1 MFLTGVGSV
10 IAWVMTKEQVP
21 QTITKALVGFT
32 SSKSIVLLIIL
43 FILLFLG
50 CFMDGTSIQLVMV
63 PVLMP
68 IAAAFGID
76 MIHLG
81 VIVALAVTIGASTP
95 PVGVCLFVLS
105 TVTGEPLEN
114 VIAGTKTFYLPIF
127 IALLLV
133 TFCPPLVT
141 WLPNLLLGA

>member
-1 MFLTGVGSV
+1 
-10 IAWVMTKEQVP
+10 
-21 QTITKALVGFT
+21 
-32 SSKSIVLLIIL
+32 
-43 FILLFLG
+43 
-50 CFMDGTSIQLVMV
+50 
-63 PVLMP
+63 
-68 IAAAFGID
+68 

-81 VIVALAVTIGASTP
+81 VIVALEVTIGASTP